1 MCSCF
6 DLTAAVDGLAVD
18 GLDCQ
23 VGAGGGERGLLT
35 GGISDNLFL
44 ENNLFKN
51 QADLN

>member
-1 MCSCF
+1 MDWSVKCE
-6 DLTAAVDGLAVD
+6 LG
-18 GLDCQ
+18 G
-23 VGAGGGERGLLT
+23 GGGERWGGGGGGRGLLT

>member
-1 MCSCF
+1 M
-6 DLTAAVDGLAVD
+6 
-18 GLDCQ
+18 
-23 VGAGGGERGLLT
+23 GAGGGGERWGWGGGWGLLT

>member
-1 MCSCF
+1 M
-6 DLTAAVDGLAVD
+6 
-18 GLDCQ
+18 
-23 VGAGGGERGLLT
+23 GAGGGERWGWGGGGRGLLT

>member
-1 MCSCF
+1 MEWSVKWE
-6 DLTAAVDGLAVD
+6 L
-18 GLDCQ
+18 
-23 VGAGGGERGLLT
+23 GGGLLT

>member
-1 MCSCF
+1 MSS
-6 DLTAAVDGLAVD
+6 GSW
-18 GLDCQ
+18 
-23 VGAGGGERGLLT
+23 GGGLLT

>member
-1 MCSCF
+1 MDWSVKWE
-6 DLTAAVDGLAVD
+6 LGGASAG
-18 GLDCQ
+18 
-23 VGAGGGERGLLT
+23 VGGVGRGLLT

>member
-1 MCSCF
+1 M
-6 DLTAAVDGLAVD
+6 
-18 GLDCQ
+18 
-23 VGAGGGERGLLT
+23 GAEGGVRLLT